1 MRKAGKGKT
10 NYETLV
16 EYCVS
21 FINKVGFLDDQG
33 KFKKMHKEFSPGYL
47 SIAIE
52 FENYGP
58 LKDVRAPLDLERTLF
73 NAALCDRDCWELAK
87 SYIKWLL
94 FNEIQIDTMWNILIL
109 SMIYNNGTPSHLH
122 NRGNRET
129 DYRNACIRALDHILK
144 TKFNLDLLGSSKNED
159 RLPYRAEIIS
169 DVLGRVA
176 SVKLM
181 PEGVKKIIQR
191 TEGQN

>member
-1 MRKAGKGKT
+1 MRKASKGQT
-10 NYETLV
+10 NHETLV

-21 FINKVGFLDDQG
+21 FINEVGFLNDQG
-33 KFKKMHKEFSPGYL
+33 KFKKMDREVSPGYL

-58 LKDVRAPLDLERTLF
+58 LKDVRAPLDLERTLL
-73 NAALCDRDCWELAK
+73 NAAFCDCDCWELAK
-87 SYIKWLL
+87 SYVKWLL
-94 FNEIQIDTMWNILIL
+94 FKEIQIDTMWNILIL
-109 SMIYNNGTPSHLH
+109 SMIYNKSPSHLH

-144 TKFNLDLLGSSKNED
+144 IKFNLDLLGSSKNED
-159 RLPYRAEIIS
+159 RPPYRAEIIS
-169 DVLGRVA
+169 DVLERVA
-176 SVKLM
+176 NINLM
-181 PEGVKKIIQR
+181 PEAIKKIIQR